1 MSITVQL
8 PKFEGPLGLL
18 LYLIRKEE
26 MDIMDIKVHEITKQY
41 LDYIKLMKELDL
53 EVAGE
58 FVAMASTLIQI
69 KSRMLLPQYDENGEV
84 VEAEDPRKE
93 LVQKLLEYQ
102 KFQEAAKLLYDRP
115 LVGRDVWLRGT
126 RESLSEKE
134 EEIILEDNALF
145 SLISSY
151 RRVLRSVKKKIH
163 QVAAKAQSISS
174 RILEMKDRL
183 LVGQKITLIELV
195 TATEDRARQ
204 TLITFL
210 SLLELGKMGFVG
222 LYQSEAYSDIWVDTK
237 KPIETDVLSR
247 VEEYDSMRADEV
259 AAKMMEDSKKIAE
272 DEDLLADTEEEQA
285 QPAQL
290 QLELGAG
297 LPDGIDFVE
306 NAADEI
312 ASDDEILAAENELFN
327 EEVTPVEIAS
337 EVSDDQVVA
346 ANDMPDAEV

>member
-26 MDIMDIKVHEITKQY
+26 MDIMDIKIHEITKQY

-69 KSRMLLPQYDENGEV
+69 KSRMLLPQYNENGEV
-84 VEAEDPRKE
+84 IEQEDPRKE

-102 KFQEAAKLLYDRP
+102 KYQEAAKLLYDRP
-115 LVGRDVWLRGT
+115 LVGRDVWLRGV
-126 RESLSEKE
+126 RESLEQKE
-134 EEIILEDNALF
+134 EEIILEENALF
-145 SLISSY
+145 SLISTY

-163 QVAAKAQSISS
+163 QVAAKAQSIAS
-174 RILEMKDRL
+174 RVLEIKDRL
-183 LVGQKITLIELV
+183 VVGQRTTLMELV

-204 TLITFL
+204 ALITFL

-222 LYQSEAYSDIWVDTK
+222 LYQSEPYSDIWVDTK
-237 KPIETDVLSR
+237 KPVETDVLAR

-259 AAKMMEDSKKIAE
+259 AAKMMEDSKKIEPDEEFLLTDAE
-272 DEDLLADTEEEQA
+272 DKMEEQNG
-285 QPAQL
+285 QL
-290 QLELGAG
+290 SL
-297 LPDGIDFVE
+297 DFVE
-306 NAADEI
+306 GNSAESVVAEGDM
-312 ASDDEILAAENELFN
+312 ASDEEILAAENELFKDDMT
-327 EEVTPVEIAS
+327 EV
-337 EVSDDQVVA
+337 
-346 ANDMPDAEV
+346 